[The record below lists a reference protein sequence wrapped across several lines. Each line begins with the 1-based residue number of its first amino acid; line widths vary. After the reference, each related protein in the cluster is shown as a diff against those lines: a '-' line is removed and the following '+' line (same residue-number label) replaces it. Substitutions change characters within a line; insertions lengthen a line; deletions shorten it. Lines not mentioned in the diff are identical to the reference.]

1 MTTDDNAGRP
11 RPRFKR
17 RTEQAAG
24 AADPEALFGEL
35 PRTPTGVGAL
45 WSHQADQLRTYA
57 SDHRETPDVALELPT
72 GSGKTLVGLLISEW
86 RRRTLGQ
93 RVVYACP
100 TKQLARQVLQKA
112 SDQGIPAVL
121 LIGTHWDW
129 DQAELARYTRGDAL
143 AVTTY
148 SAIFNFNSHL
158 ADAQT
163 LVFDDAHAAEG
174 FVAEAWALSVDRGMD
189 QYEQLFDALGD
200 SVEPSFVARMVA
212 PAGPAADAAEVRL
225 IPIGAVARHAED
237 IDRVLA
243 GFDAEVKKEKDAAY
257 RFRMLRA
264 NLRSCLFYVSRS
276 EFYIRPMIPPTFE
289 HGPFTDP
296 TQRIYLS
303 ATLGDAGELERAFGR
318 TGIKRV
324 PVPTAWDRTGSGR
337 RFFVFPELSA
347 PPTDPSTTAD
357 DTEDR
362 GDDDAVDEQVSAA
375 GLVGDLLELAA
386 KRLVLTPD
394 NDTAAKIAK
403 ALRVPAN
410 EQFTA
415 KDADTGIRP
424 FIDAD
429 TGTLLAP
436 NRYDGMDLADNACR
450 MMLMAGLPTASHLQ
464 DRFLE
469 TKLRASAVLHERIRT
484 RVLQGAGRCTRGP
497 KDWSVV
503 VVTGEDILRFLSR
516 DEVAKSL
523 PVELQAEIAF
533 GFEQSQEPADNLL
546 YLTES
551 ALTQDE
557 IWQEDAEPELAK
569 LRREAT
575 RVSQPNVAELATSA
589 AREVRA
595 WTYAWQQDWESAART
610 AVDVFENL
618 TAPSLRPYRALWAYL
633 GSAWSALASTNDA
646 SPAALRSSELLRK
659 AHVAAVGTTWLK
671 EVQPLPEATYDS
683 DPVDEEGVEGVIAL
697 LKGRL
702 SSPTKFERETST
714 MLADLNQ
721 KDAPRYEQGLVRL
734 GELLGAESFKPPGKG
749 RADAAWLW
757 RPLWMTVEAKSEQK
771 STGMLS
777 MDYVRQSNTQLKS
790 LAADRD
796 VEAPPEGS
804 VSIIVSP
811 RSVVDPDAVPIAE
824 PHVYLA
830 TPKSVLDIAHD
841 AVRAWKELRGVASG
855 VSGDALHADVAQLLW
870 EHRVLPTQVMER
882 LCRDSVRGF

>member
-1 MTTDDNAGRP
+1 MTAHEDAGRP

-17 RTEQAAG
+17 RTEQVAG

-35 PRTPTGVGAL
+35 PRTPSGVGAL

-86 RRRTLGQ
+86 RRRTLAQ

-112 SDQGIPAVL
+112 NGQGIPAVL

-129 DQAELARYTRGDAL
+129 DQAELARYTRGDAI

-148 SAIFNFNSHL
+148 SAIFNWNSHL
-158 ADAQT
+158 DDAQT

-174 FVAEAWALSVDRGMD
+174 FVAEAWALSVGRGMD
-189 QYEQLFDALGD
+189 QYDQLFDALGD
-200 SVEPSFVARMVA
+200 SVESSFVARMVA

-237 IDRVLA
+237 IDQVLA
-243 GFDAEVKKEKDAAY
+243 GLQDKNASY
-257 RFRMLRA
+257 RFKMLRA
-264 NLRSCLFYVSRS
+264 NLGSCLFYVSRS

-289 HGPFTDP
+289 HEPFTDP

-318 TGIKRV
+318 TDIKRV

-337 RFFVFPELSA
+337 RFFVFPELA
-347 PPTDPSTTAD
+347 AVPTEPSTAADGTAD
-357 DTEDR
+357 L
-362 GDDDAVDEQVSAA
+362 DDNAADEKVPAA
-375 GLVGDLLELAA
+375 GLVGDMLNLAT

-394 NDTAAKIAK
+394 DDSATKIAK
-403 ALRVPAN
+403 ALGVPAN
-410 EQFTA
+410 QQFTA
-415 KDADTGIRP
+415 KDADTGIQP

-429 TGTLLAP
+429 AGTLLAP

-469 TKLRASAVLHERIRT
+469 TKLRASAVLQERIRT

-497 KDWSVV
+497 KDWAVV

-516 DEVAKSL
+516 AEVAKSL

-533 GFEQSQEPADNLL
+533 GFEQSQAPADDLL
-546 YLTES
+546 YLAES

-575 RVSQPNVAELATSA
+575 RVPQPNVSELAASTV
-589 AREVRA
+589 REVRA

-618 TAPSLRPYRALWAYL
+618 TASSLRPYRALWAYL

-646 SPAALRSSELLRK
+646 SPAALRSAELLRK

-671 EVQPLPEATYDS
+671 EVQPLPAATYDS
-683 DPVDEEGVEGVIAL
+683 DPVDEEGVDGVIAL
-697 LKGRL
+697 LKGGL
-702 SSPTKFERETST
+702 SSPTKFERETSI
-714 MLADLNQ
+714 MLAGLNQ
-721 KDAPRYEQGLVRL
+721 QESTKYEQALVRL

-749 RADAAWLW
+749 RADAAWVW
-757 RPLWMTVEAKSEQK
+757 SPLWMTVEAKSEQK

-777 MDYVRQSNTQLKS
+777 MDYVRQSNTQLRS

-804 VSIIVSP
+804 ISVIVTP
-811 RSVVDPDAVPIAE
+811 RSVVDPDAVPIAD

-841 AVRAWKELRGVASG
+841 TVRAWKELRGVASG
-855 VSGDALHADVAQLLW
+855 VSGDILHADVAQLLW
-870 EHRVLPTQVMER
+870 EHRVLPTQVKER
-882 LCRDSVRGF
+882 LCRDAVRGS

>member
-1 MTTDDNAGRP
+1 MTAHEDAGRP

-17 RTEQAAG
+17 RTEQVAG

-35 PRTPTGVGAL
+35 PRTPSGVGAL

-86 RRRTLGQ
+86 RRRTLAQ

-112 SDQGIPAVL
+112 NGQGIPAVL

-129 DQAELARYTRGDAL
+129 DQAELARYTRGDAI

-148 SAIFNFNSHL
+148 SAIFNWNSHL

-174 FVAEAWALSVDRGMD
+174 FVAEAWALSVGRGMD
-189 QYEQLFDALGD
+189 QYDQLFDALGD

-237 IDRVLA
+237 IDQVLA
-243 GFDAEVKKEKDAAY
+243 GLQDKNASY
-257 RFRMLRA
+257 RFKMLRA
-264 NLRSCLFYVSRS
+264 NLSSCLFYVSRS

-289 HGPFTDP
+289 HEPFTDP

-318 TGIKRV
+318 TDIKRV

-337 RFFVFPELSA
+337 RFFVFPELA
-347 PPTDPSTTAD
+347 ALPTEPSTAAD
-357 DTEDR
+357 GMADL
-362 GDDDAVDEQVSAA
+362 DDNAADEMGPAA
-375 GLVGDLLELAA
+375 GLVGELLNLAT

-394 NDTAAKIAK
+394 DDSAAKIAK
-403 ALRVPAN
+403 ALGVPAN
-410 EQFTA
+410 HQFTA
-415 KDADTGIRP
+415 KDADTGIQP

-469 TKLRASAVLHERIRT
+469 TKLRASAVLQERIRT

-497 KDWSVV
+497 KDWAVV

-516 DEVAKSL
+516 AEIAKSL
-523 PVELQAEIAF
+523 PVELQAEITF
-533 GFEQSQEPADNLL
+533 GFEQSQAPADDLL
-546 YLTES
+546 YLAES

-575 RVSQPNVAELATSA
+575 RVPQPNVSELAASTV
-589 AREVRA
+589 REVRA

-633 GSAWSALASTNDA
+633 GSAWSALASTNAA
-646 SPAALRSSELLRK
+646 SPAALRSAELLRK

-671 EVQPLPEATYDS
+671 EVQPLPAATYDS
-683 DPVDEEGVEGVIAL
+683 DPVDEEGVDGVITL
-697 LKGRL
+697 LKGGL
-702 SSPTKFERETST
+702 SSPTKFERETSI
-714 MLADLNQ
+714 MLAGLNQ
-721 KDAPRYEQGLVRL
+721 QKSTKYEQALVRL

-749 RADAAWLW
+749 RADAAWVW
-757 RPLWMTVEAKSEQK
+757 SPLWMTVEAKSEQK

-790 LAADRD
+790 LAADRG

-804 VSIIVSP
+804 ISVIVTP
-811 RSVVDPDAVPIAE
+811 RSVVDPDAVPIAD

-830 TPKSVLDIAHD
+830 TPKSILDIAHD
-841 AVRAWKELRGVASG
+841 TVRAWKELRGVASG
-855 VSGDALHADVAQLLW
+855 VSGDILHANVAQLLW
-870 EHRVLPTQVMER
+870 EHRVLPTQVKER
-882 LCRDSVRGF
+882 LCRDSVRGS